1 MKKLLKYTLYTILFL
16 IIWHLQMAVVL
27 YLTIV
32 LYGELRP
39 NSLIAIGGIITLFL
53 SYRLVKK
60 INISKLFSRT
70 KKDKKLEGETII
82 TITEKKPSMIK
93 KLLSFLKK
101 YYKII
106 SLFIILVSVGVTTFL
121 FSDDLIPKSINPP
134 DPFDWDDDNHPTV
147 GFSEVIK
154 SNDSLYYLR
163 SDMSLYTGRRFD
175 RSKYFSYNDFL
186 FQETFLNGKKHGV
199 EGMYVEYIGFDY
211 LSYYKNG
218 LKHGKWETWNIEERR
233 SVVQLTS
240 RVFYENGLK
249 QGDWKEWDKD
259 GNLIKH
265 WIMKDD
271 IPIEKIVN

>member
-1 MKKLLKYTLYTILFL
+1 MKKPLKYTLNTILFL
-16 IIWHLQMAVVL
+16 IIWHLQMAVIL
-27 YLTIV
+27 YLTIE
-32 LYGELRP
+32 LYGDLRP

-70 KKDKKLEGETII
+70 KKNDKLEGETII
-82 TITEKKPSMIK
+82 IIAEKKPSMIK

-106 SLFIILVSVGVTTFL
+106 SLVIILVSVGVTIFL

-134 DPFDWDDDNHPTV
+134 DAFDWNGDNHRTV
-147 GFSEVIK
+147 EFSKVIK

-163 SDMSLYTGRRFD
+163 SDMSLYTGRRVSRD
-175 RSKYFSYNDFL
+175 NYFSTNDL
-186 FQETFLNGKKHGV
+186 FYQETFLNGKKHGV
-199 EGMYVEYIGFDY
+199 EGIYVNYYGFDY

-240 RVFYENGLK
+240 RVFYENNLK
-249 QGDWKEWDKD
+249 QGEWKKWDND